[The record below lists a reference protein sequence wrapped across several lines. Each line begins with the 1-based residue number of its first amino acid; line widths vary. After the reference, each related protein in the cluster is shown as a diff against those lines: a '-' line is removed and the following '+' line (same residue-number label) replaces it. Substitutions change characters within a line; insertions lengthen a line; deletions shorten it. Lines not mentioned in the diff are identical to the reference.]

1 MVINGK
7 IDAIKALREAASNA
21 TVERND
27 QSGRNEIRCGL
38 GLKEAKD
45 LVEAIEAY
53 VLYRFVEDLM
63 TTSGVARTIL
73 TQIQAARVVP
83 PR

>member
-21 TVERND
+21 TVERNN
-27 QSGRNEIRCGL
+27 QTGQHEIRCGL

-73 TQIQAARVVP
+73 TQIQAARIAV
-83 PR
+83 